1 MNVESGARVKRK
13 KPKVTNQSKKL
24 RWKLSE
30 RNWTREKTIRTPSS
44 IDDDCYDDEL
54 VKLVSWLVKVKTSDD
69 IGAWI
74 FCDGVFSDDVRGKV
88 WI

>member
-1 MNVESGARVKRK
+1 MNVESGARVKGK

-30 RNWTREKTIRTPSS
+30 SNWTREKEIGTPSS
-44 IDDDCYDDEL
+44 IDDDCYGEELAITLEVKIGDDN
-54 VKLVSWLVKVKTSDD
+54 
-69 IGAWI
+69 GAWI
-74 FCDGVFSDDVRGKV
+74 FCDGVRGKV